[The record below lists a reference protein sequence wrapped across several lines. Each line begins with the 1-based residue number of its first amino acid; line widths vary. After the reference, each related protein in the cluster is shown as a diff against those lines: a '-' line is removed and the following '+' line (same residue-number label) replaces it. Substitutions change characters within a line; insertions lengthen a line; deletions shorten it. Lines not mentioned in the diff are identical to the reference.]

1 MFGKAGLAGGQSLTI
16 GGIVVAGAA
25 AIGVYTFGGFGDDPA
40 PRDQAGQQA
49 PQETGSPSSDQT
61 AQDGAQTSQPPE
73 QTASAPAEPQD
84 APAADD
90 TPEVTAPP
98 PPSFDTVRVAPDGT
112 TVIGGRG
119 APGAGLEVLLDQES
133 VAALDI
139 GADGAFARILSLEPS
154 QSPRMLSL
162 VMELNGERI
171 PSEDTVIIAPFGVA
185 PEPEPEPE
193 PEQDPAGD
201 GVVIA
206 DAGQGGQAR
215 QTGQAEPSA
224 QASSSPEQAPAPE
237 VELART
243 PEAPA
248 QPGESE
254 PVGVDRPGTQR
265 TGTQAGDTDQP
276 ETDLAGAERDAPDAA
291 AVPPAPQ
298 DEPSDAVARQT
309 AEADTATQPRA
320 DVSAP
325 GQDDTPG
332 PATAPAT
339 APATGAQESGAQE
352 SGAQEAGAPDAT
364 AELTDPPD
372 EPAEP
377 VAPAP
382 EVAETAPD
390 AAVPR
395 DDAIAAPQVS
405 VGEATEAPASGTAPE
420 LTTQA
425 DAATATPTAPAVL
438 LSTREGVRLMQPA
451 GDEVQTP
458 EAMTRLSIDTIS
470 YSDSGEVQL
479 SGRGAGDRF
488 VRVYVDNT
496 PITTSRIA
504 PDGNWSSMLPNV
516 DAGVYTLRVD
526 QIDETGEVSA
536 RVETPFKREDKRKLA
551 RALEQASSGDTEG
564 AAPAVRRVVV
574 QRGNTLWGIARSN
587 YGEGILYVRVF
598 DANRDKIRDPDLI
611 YPGQVF
617 TVPD

>member
-16 GGIVVAGAA
+16 GAIVVAGAA
-25 AIGVYTFGGFGDDPA
+25 AIGVYTFGGFSDDPA
-40 PRDQAGQQA
+40 PRDRAGQEA
-49 PQETGSPSSDQT
+49 RQETGSPSSDQT
-61 AQDGAQTSQPPE
+61 AQGDAQTSQPPE
-73 QTASAPAEPQD
+73 QAASAPAERQD
-84 APAADD
+84 ASTADD
-90 TPEVTAPP
+90 MPEATAPP

-119 APGAGLEVLLDQES
+119 APGAALEVLLDQES

-162 VMELNGERI
+162 VMDLNGERI
-171 PSEDTVIIAPFGVA
+171 PSEDAVIIAPFGVA
-185 PEPEPEPE
+185 PAPEP
-193 PEQDPAGD
+193 DATGD
-201 GVVIA
+201 EMVIA
-206 DAGQGGQAR
+206 DAGQGGQAP
-215 QTGQAEPSA
+215 QSEPSA
-224 QASSSPEQAPAPE
+224 QAPSPPEEVPAPE
-237 VELART
+237 IELAQA
-243 PEAPA
+243 PEAPV
-248 QPGESE
+248 QPRESV
-254 PVGVDRPGTQR
+254 PFDVDRPETRQPGMQE
-265 TGTQAGDTDQP
+265 DETDQAA
-276 ETDLAGAERDAPDAA
+276 TDLAGAERGAPEAA
-291 AVPPAPQ
+291 AAPPAPQ
-298 DEPSDAVARQT
+298 DEPSDTVARQT
-309 AEADTATQPRA
+309 AEAGTTTQPRA

-325 GQDDTPG
+325 EQDDTPDV
-332 PATAPAT
+332 ATAPVT
-339 APATGAQESGAQE
+339 A
-352 SGAQEAGAPDAT
+352 AQEAEAPDAT
-364 AELTDPPD
+364 AELPDPPD

-377 VAPAP
+377 AAPAP

-390 AAVPR
+390 AAMPQ
-395 DDAIAAPQVS
+395 DDGIAAPQVT
-405 VGEATEAPASGTAPE
+405 VGGVTEAPVSGTAPE

-425 DAATATPTAPAVL
+425 DAATATPKAPAVL

-451 GDEVQTP
+451 GGERQTP

-496 PITTSRIA
+496 PVTTSRIA

-526 QIDETGEVSA
+526 QIDETGDVSA
-536 RVETPFKREDKRKLA
+536 RVETPFKREDKQKLA
-551 RALEQASSGDTEG
+551 RALEQASSDDTDDET
-564 AAPAVRRVVV
+564 PAVRRVVV